1 MVGRPSLATYTAGGI
16 AMNSDINP
24 MQSAH
29 NAQRCSATSKRTGQ
43 PCRAPAV
50 KGFSVCRMHGA
61 RGGAPKGVGNGRY
74 SHGLRSEFYTTLFEE
89 NRRLNRQVREAI
101 NDLL

>member
-1 MVGRPSLATYTAGGI
+1 M
-16 AMNSDINP
+16 
-24 MQSAH
+24 
-29 NAQRCSATSKRTGQ
+29 
-43 PCRAPAV
+43 

-61 RGGAPKGVGNGRY
+61 RGGAPKGAGNGRY

-89 NRRLNRQVREAI
+89 NRRLNKQVREAI

>member
-1 MVGRPSLATYTAGGI
+1 
-16 AMNSDINP
+16 MNSDINP

-29 NAQRCSATSKRTGQ
+29 NAQRGPARRKGTGQ
-43 PCRAPAV
+43 PGGAPAV

-61 RGGAPKGVGNGRY
+61 RGGAPKGIGNGRY

-89 NRRLNRQVREAI
+89 NRRLNKQVREAI

>member
-1 MVGRPSLATYTAGGI
+1 MVGRRSLATYTEGGI

-24 MQSAH
+24 MQSAQ

-50 KGFSVCRMHGA
+50 TGFSVCRMHGA
-61 RGGAPKGVGNGRY
+61 RGGAPKGAGNGRY

-89 NRRLNRQVREAI
+89 NRRLNKQVREAI